1 YLHNK
6 KNFTFVEPRISFNA
20 KIDNTYA
27 LKASYTVMNQNL
39 HLLADN
45 INSNL
50 FSLNFDRW
58 VPATEFSRPERAHQ
72 FTLGFTQPLKE
83 DFECTIAGYYKFMNR
98 VLEVKEGV
106 DINGGLLS
114 ETDWESKVLEG
125 KAWNYGLETFLHK
138 RRGQFTGWI
147 SYSLSWAIRNTP
159 GVNRGNNYFYQFD
172 RRHYFNLVA
181 QTAISDEISAAINV
195 VFSTGN
201 VQSVP
206 IGKYLD
212 ANGNVIYDYTEKN
225 NYRLNN
231 TFRIDIGITKTK
243 YKEYDVESGYKFSL
257 YNALA
262 R

>member
-1 YLHNK
+1 
-6 KNFTFVEPRISFNA
+6 
-20 KIDNTYA
+20 
-27 LKASYTVMNQNL
+27 
-39 HLLADN
+39 
-45 INSNL
+45 
-50 FSLNFDRW
+50 
-58 VPATEFSRPERAHQ
+58 
-72 FTLGFTQPLKE
+72 
-83 DFECTIAGYYKFMNR
+83 
-98 VLEVKEGV
+98 
-106 DINGGLLS
+106 
-114 ETDWESKVLEG
+114 
-125 KAWNYGLETFLHK
+125 
-138 RRGQFTGWI
+138 
-147 SYSLSWAIRNTP
+147 
-159 GVNRGNNYFYQFD
+159 RGNNYFYQFD

-262 R
+262 RNNPAFIFIDNTQSPPVAKQRAFLIFIPGVTYYL